1 MNTDKQIAY
10 NLWLDR
16 LNTTPSDS
24 FFPIFRQF
32 LELLIKENP
41 EKTKILQLKIKKDIK
56 RIAHYRNKAVK
67 ELEELVKQVKIE
79 AKKEELL
86 SLPEIDKYE
95 QVKKGVILT
104 TEALPDTLYHS
115 IRLTIEKHWSDGKF
129 RKFKNLM
136 GMNDNF
142 WYFDYGKVSKKYP
155 SYKQFKDIEDIQNE
169 EYKNEPWGA
178 FRYLLFASSF
188 FKKVTPEQA
197 GNFVKPEIISCLNRF
212 ILYLLTPEDLEVQEK
227 DKKAQYAFDKNRAV
241 LKSNGKE
248 ISFKK
253 ETRKIEFFTLLT
265 KTPGYVYF
273 SEVAEELDGASK
285 DALKDPKNTYYEV
298 CRGIEARLLKI
309 GITDFLD
316 YNFNKARINPHYRK
330 TSS

>member
-1 MNTDKQIAY
+1 MCPNREYRKNRNYKIDHYFENVMNTNNQIAY

-41 EKTKILQLKIKKDIK
+41 EKTKIL
-56 RIAHYRNKAVK
+56 
-67 ELEELVKQVKIE
+67 QVKIE

-227 DKKAQYAFDKNRAV
+227 DQKAQYAFDKNRAI

-265 KTPGYVYF
+265 KTSGYVYF
-273 SEVAEELDGASK
+273 SEVAEELDGA
-285 DALKDPKNTYYEV
+285 
-298 CRGIEARLLKI
+298 LLLMN
-309 GITDFLD
+309 ITDITKSLGQ
-316 YNFNKARINPHYRK
+316 R
-330 TSS
+330 

>member
-1 MNTDKQIAY
+1 MNTNKQIAY

-16 LNTTPSDS
+16 LSTTPSGS
-24 FFPIFRQF
+24 FFPIFRQL
-32 LELLIKENP
+32 LELLVRDNP
-41 EKTKILQLKIKKDIK
+41 EKIKILQSKIAIDIK
-56 RIAHYRNKAVK
+56 RIANYRNKAVR
-67 ELEELVKQVKIE
+67 ELEELLKQVKIE
-79 AKKEELL
+79 AKKEKLQP
-86 SLPEIDKYE
+86 LPEIDKYV
-95 QVKKGVILT
+95 QIKKGEILT
-104 TEALPDTLYHS
+104 TEALPDALYHS

-129 RKFKNLM
+129 KKFKNLM
-136 GMNDNF
+136 GVNDNF

-155 SYKQFKDIEDIQNE
+155 RYKRFKEIEDIQNE

-188 FKKVTPEQA
+188 FKKVLPEQA

-227 DKKAQYAFDKNRAV
+227 NQKAQYSFDKKRAI
-241 LKSNGKE
+241 LKSKGKE

-265 KTPGYVYF
+265 KTPGHIYF
-273 SEVAEELDGASK
+273 SEVAVELDGANK
-285 DALKDPKNTYYEV
+285 DTLKEAKNTYYEV
-298 CRGIEARLLKI
+298 CRGIEARLLKK
-309 GITDFLD
+309 GLTDFLD
-316 YNFNKARINPHYRK
+316 YNFNRARINPRYKK

>member
-1 MNTDKQIAY
+1 MNTNNQIAY

-41 EKTKILQLKIKKDIK
+41 EKTKIL
-56 RIAHYRNKAVK
+56 
-67 ELEELVKQVKIE
+67 QVKIE

-227 DKKAQYAFDKNRAV
+227 DQKAQYAFDKNRAI

-273 SEVAEELDGASK
+273 SEVTEKLDGA
-285 DALKDPKNTYYEV
+285 
-298 CRGIEARLLKI
+298 LLLMN
-309 GITDFLD
+309 ITDITKSLGQ
-316 YNFNKARINPHYRK
+316 R
-330 TSS
+330 

>member
-1 MNTDKQIAY
+1 VCPNREYRKNRNYKIDHYFENVMNTNNQIAY

-41 EKTKILQLKIKKDIK
+41 EKTKIL
-56 RIAHYRNKAVK
+56 
-67 ELEELVKQVKIE
+67 QVKIE

-227 DKKAQYAFDKNRAV
+227 DQKAQYAFDKNRAI

-316 YNFNKARINPHYRK
+316 YNFNKARINPHYTK
-330 TSS
+330 TSN

>member
-1 MNTDKQIAY
+1 MCPNREYRKNRNYKIDHYFENVMNTNNQIAY

-41 EKTKILQLKIKKDIK
+41 EKTKIL
-56 RIAHYRNKAVK
+56 
-67 ELEELVKQVKIE
+67 QVKIE

-227 DKKAQYAFDKNRAV
+227 DQKAQYAFDKNRAI

-273 SEVAEELDGASK
+273 SEVTEELDGA
-285 DALKDPKNTYYEV
+285 
-298 CRGIEARLLKI
+298 LLLMN
-309 GITDFLD
+309 ITDITKSLGQ
-316 YNFNKARINPHYRK
+316 R
-330 TSS
+330 

>member
-1 MNTDKQIAY
+1 MNTNNQIAY

-41 EKTKILQLKIKKDIK
+41 EKTKIL
-56 RIAHYRNKAVK
+56 
-67 ELEELVKQVKIE
+67 QVKIE

-129 RKFKNLM
+129 RKFESLM

-142 WYFDYGKVSKKYP
+142 WYFDYDKVSKKYP

-227 DKKAQYAFDKNRAV
+227 DQKAQYAFDKNRAI

-273 SEVAEELDGASK
+273 SEVTEELDGA
-285 DALKDPKNTYYEV
+285 
-298 CRGIEARLLKI
+298 LLLMN
-309 GITDFLD
+309 ITDITKSLGQ
-316 YNFNKARINPHYRK
+316 R
-330 TSS
+330 